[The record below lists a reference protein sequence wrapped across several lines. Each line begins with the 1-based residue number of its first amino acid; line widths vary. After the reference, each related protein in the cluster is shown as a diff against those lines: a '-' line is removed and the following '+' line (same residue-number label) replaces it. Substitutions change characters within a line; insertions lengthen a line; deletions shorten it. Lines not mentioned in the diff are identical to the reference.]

1 MSQPG
6 WPRIADIEVLLI
18 AQQFITVQVDD
29 NGNETTVCAIGRG
42 ILRDTLIGAGISLL
56 EKEAGQPLLAAAGA
70 TAISHDP
77 PGPRGARFAYPT
89 GGGRLLRLKKPAVGI
104 TSVTLNGVPAY
115 EGTDWWGH
123 GPDDTC
129 HTSLEFNVLLV
140 NYTALNYVHHPGT
153 ASSYALDTNP
163 YSDGSVG
170 SGLNVGILSPAF
182 AMPSITAGSVY
193 ARKWHLEAFQ
203 FQNWM
208 GFLMNGTVLA

>member
-129 HTSLEFNVLLV
+129 HTSLEFSRPIFGLPASVV
-140 NYTALNYVHHPGT
+140 VTAQWGRFAALPDELFDACVKAGGALAIQEFREGLKANPVRWQSVST
-153 ASSYALDTNP
+153 ATSNAPSN
-163 YSDGSVG
+163 
-170 SGLNVGILSPAF
+170 
-182 AMPSITAGSVY
+182 SITRACSGCSSAS
-193 ARKWHLEAFQ
+193 ARR
-203 FQNWM
+203 
-208 GFLMNGTVLA
+208 